1 MATTIA
7 IDTSCEGIGIDTWPL
22 PEAHPGEPTPS
33 PPPAEVGMAWVL
45 KLLRDLADGTAFEW
59 IYGARKRVTNIDQAM
74 TLVSEEVRVF
84 LGEMVDARYM
94 PSQ

>member
-1 MATTIA
+1 
-7 IDTSCEGIGIDTWPL
+7 
-22 PEAHPGEPTPS
+22 
-33 PPPAEVGMAWVL
+33 MAWVL
-45 KLLRDLADGTAFEW
+45 TLTRAISPMERRSSGFTVPVNA
-59 IYGARKRVTNIDQAM
+59 NIDQAM